1 MFPEYKIIQ
10 IVEVPKNGDNKYA
23 IRILGR
29 MEYFDFDF
37 MCKNTLK
44 KFFMDG
50 GFDSGEYIIIR
61 DNESSG
67 DTYLVE
73 AICVYREKEQGN
85 FLDFK
90 LPGEEWKDFVIN
102 TLENAPGINVKFD
115 IQTVHKLSI
124 PKICTEESE

>member
-50 GFDSGEYIIIR
+50 GYDSGEYIIIR

-73 AICVYREKEQGN
+73 AICVYRAKEQGN

-102 TLENAPGINVKFD
+102 TLENAPVINVKFD
-115 IQTVHKLSI
+115 IQTMHKLSI

>member
-1 MFPEYKIIQ
+1 MFPEHKIIQ

-73 AICVYREKEQGN
+73 AICVYRAKEQGN

-102 TLENAPGINVKFD
+102 TLENAPVINVEFD
-115 IQTVHKLSI
+115 IQTMHKLSI